1 MAEKAEASFFA
12 LLNDSQGSQADV
24 LRDLTTAYAIDP
36 TDARTLVLLGLDHLW
51 MAAEG
56 DQRDPMTIQHLVLA
70 DHFFSRAQTVN
81 PQDDRI
87 PSWLGPTRI
96 ILAGVERRP
105 AVMKETYASLRAAYE
120 KRPAFHSFSL
130 ALVNSRTKPDSP
142 EFKEGLEALRQ

>member
-1 MAEKAEASFFA
+1 MNRATFVLAAATALVVALVVNAEPPRRHPMAEKAEASFFA
-12 LLNDSQGSQADV
+12 LLNDSQGSPSDV

-70 DHFFSRAQTVN
+70 DHFFARAQDVN

-87 PSWLGPTRI
+87 PSWLGPTRL
-96 ILAGVERRP
+96 ILAG
-105 AVMKETYASLRAAYE
+105 
-120 KRPAFHSFSL
+120 
-130 ALVNSRTKPDSP
+130 
-142 EFKEGLEALRQ
+142 